1 LAGKSINK
9 GGNSIRRSK
18 RSKGLT
24 RRANPEA
31 TKADILKVAQEEFAD
46 KGLAGARVDE
56 IAERTKTTK
65 RAIYYY
71 FGSKEGL
78 YVAVLEKVY
87 GNIREVEKELN
98 LDAMEPAAAIRRL
111 VEATF
116 DYQEA
121 HADFIRLVSIENIH
135 NAQYLARSPSIRKL
149 NVPVIDTLAGII
161 ESGQNAGVFHDRIDP
176 IDVHMLISALC
187 FFRVSNR
194 HTFKHIFQ
202 RDLLARATRQRYR
215 QMAGDVILEYL
226 AK

>member
-1 LAGKSINK
+1 MSAL
-9 GGNSIRRSK
+9 RSK
-18 RSKGLT
+18 RPKGLT

-31 TKADILKVAQEEFAD
+31 TKADVLKVAQEEFAE

-56 IAERTKTTK
+56 IADRTKTTK

-71 FGSKEGL
+71 FGGKEGL

-87 GNIREVEKELN
+87 GNIREVESGLN
-98 LDAMEPAAAIRRL
+98 LDAFEPREAIRKL

-135 NAQYLARSPSIRKL
+135 KAQYLARSKSIRKL
-149 NVPVIDTLAGII
+149 NSSVIETLGSIV
-161 ESGQNAGVFHDRIDP
+161 ERGQRAGVFRHRIDST
-176 IDVHMLISALC
+176 DLHMLISALC

-202 RDLLARATRQRYR
+202 RDLLARATRERYR
-215 QMAGDVILEYL
+215 QMAGDVILDYL
-226 AK
+226 TK